1 MRVSRAIG
9 PDVGG
14 QGGSRIA
21 WGFEAESINVALDA
35 LVPLKALHDD
45 VKLSAKY
52 RQIVTSI
59 QAVGLVEPPVVTPD
73 AASPGVY
80 FIVDGHLRVEALR
93 ELGTARVDCL
103 VSTDDEAFTYNKRVN
118 RLSPPQE
125 HRMIARAIERG
136 VPEARLA
143 EALGI
148 NIAAV
153 QRRARLM
160 DGIDD
165 AVADLLRDAPCS
177 FAVFDVLRKMGPL
190 RQREAAE
197 LMLGHNNFG
206 RPFALALLA
215 ATPDVQLAA
224 GRRRRKEP
232 DNATVTREQ
241 VARLERE
248 LAGLQVQ
255 IKAVEETYGLDNL
268 HLTVAKAYVVKLLGN
283 AHVVRWLAQH
293 RPEYL
298 AEFQSIAELTSL
310 PADAGGEAAD

>member
-1 MRVSRAIG
+1 MPPKSRSRV
-9 PDVGG
+9 V
-14 QGGSRIA
+14 
-21 WGFEAESINVALDA
+21 WGFEAATINVSLDA
-35 LVPLKALHDD
+35 LLPLKPMKDD
-45 VKLSAKY
+45 LKLSAKY

-59 QAVGLVEPPVVTPD
+59 RAVGLVEPPVVSPD
-73 AASPGVY
+73 TGNAGSY
-80 FIVDGHLRVEALR
+80 FIVDGHLRIEALR
-93 ELGTARVDCL
+93 DLGVSSVDCL

-136 VPEARLA
+136 VSESRLA

-148 NIAAV
+148 NVSAI

-165 AVADLLRDAPCS
+165 AVAEMLRDAPAS
-177 FAVFDVLRKMGPL
+177 FTLFDVLRKMGPL

-215 ATPDVQLAA
+215 ATPEGQLAA
-224 GRRRRKEP
+224 GKRRKKAVPETG
-232 DNATVTREQ
+232 AVTREQ

-255 IKAVEETYGLDNL
+255 IKAVEETYGIDNL
-268 HLTVAKAYVVKLLGN
+268 HLTVAKAYVAKLIGN
-283 AHVVRWLAQH
+283 AKVVRWLAQH
-293 RPEYL
+293 KPEYL
-298 AEFQSIAELTSL
+298 SEFQAIAELASL
-310 PADAGGEAAD
+310 PVEPRAEAAE

>member
-1 MRVSRAIG
+1 MAKA
-9 PDVGG
+9 P
-14 QGGSRIA
+14 GSRVA
-21 WGFEAESINVALDA
+21 WGFESATVRVALDT
-35 LVPLKALHDD
+35 LLPLKPLRDG

-52 RQIVTSI
+52 RQIFTSI
-59 QAVGLVEPPVVTPD
+59 RAVGLVEPPVVSPD
-73 AASPGVY
+73 TANPGTY
-80 FIVDGHLRVEALR
+80 FIVDGHLRIEALR
-93 ELGTARVDCL
+93 ELGTETVECL

-125 HRMIARAIERG
+125 HRMIVRAIERG

-148 NIAAV
+148 NVSAI

-160 DGIDD
+160 DGISDD
-165 AVADLLRDAPCS
+165 VTELLRDAPCP

-197 LMLGHNNFG
+197 LMLGHGNFG
-206 RPFALALLA
+206 KPFALALLA
-215 ATPDVQLAA
+215 ATPEGQLAA
-224 GRRRRKEP
+224 GAKRRKAP
-232 DNATVTREQ
+232 DTTAVTREQ

-268 HLTVAKAYVVKLLGN
+268 HLTVAKAYIVKLLGN
-283 AHVVRWLAQH
+283 AQVVRWLAQ
-293 RPEYL
+293 RQPEYL

-310 PADAGGEAAD
+310 PMEPPAEAAE